1 MRIRGPAAWLI
12 AGGGVLLVILVVALI
27 GNRDKSGETVSAGEW
42 AQSVCGAV
50 GVWRGDLEAIVED
63 IRTPPSE
70 GATGSEEPQSETP
83 QGRTGFIRSGVERA
97 VQSADTMVE
106 GVERAGTPDTPQGE
120 QAQQQVEEW
129 ASSAHDALETAQD
142 SLDEE
147 ADTIGD
153 SIAQLASAA
162 GAIRVTLAEGV
173 RTLADVARLDPE
185 LGKALAD
192 SSTCDELRQEVAS

>member
-1 MRIRGPAAWLI
+1 LLAA
-12 AGGGVLLVILVVALI
+12 GGVLLVIVVVALI
-27 GNRDKSGETVSAGEW
+27 GNRDKSGDTVSAGEW
-42 AQSVCGAV
+42 SQNVCGAV

-63 IRTPPSE
+63 IRTPPSQ
-70 GATGSEEPQSETP
+70 GVTGTEEPQSETP
-83 QGRTGFIRSGVERA
+83 QGRTGFIRSGLERA

-106 GVERAGTPDTPQGE
+106 GIDRAGTPDTSQGE
-120 QAQQQVEEW
+120 QAAQQISDW
-129 ASSAHDALETAQD
+129 ADSAHEALENAQD

-147 ADTIGD
+147 ADTIGE

-185 LGKALAD
+185 LGQAIRD
-192 SSTCDELRQEVAS
+192 SSTCQELRRKEAA